1 MTAIGLAS
9 LSAALY
15 VTNGFIVALG
25 TSIQIITNYTSYN
38 DRLDL
43 ARLEYQLLRD
53 TRETLLQR
61 VENDD
66 QADSIKAAFTKTN
79 VLLDKASNMLASF
92 DRPPPRP
99 PHNGTLDSYPSS
111 DLMMNKLKSHG
122 RAQISNPLNRP
133 FRLPKLLDSQ

>member
-9 LSAALY
+9 LSAALG

-25 TSIQIITNYTSYN
+25 TSIQTVTDYTSLN
-38 DRLDL
+38 DRIDL
-43 ARLEYQLLRD
+43 ARLEYQLPRD

-79 VLLDKASNMLASF
+79 VLLDKAPSRLA
-92 DRPPPRP
+92 
-99 PHNGTLDSYPSS
+99 
-111 DLMMNKLKSHG
+111 
-122 RAQISNPLNRP
+122 
-133 FRLPKLLDSQ
+133 